1 MHLVVMISV
10 LQSPSSFVKL
20 VGFLDLPLGDGE
32 LGGGA
37 MPSALAV
44 VTERSGRVP
53 GLRVREETGRLLS
66 AFAMRVAS
74 AWLAASDCFF
84 ASLSA

>member
-1 MHLVVMISV
+1 MRLVVMISV

-37 MPSALAV
+37 GPPAVLV
-44 VTERSGRVP
+44 VTVRSGRVP
-53 GLRVREETGRLLS
+53 GLRVLEATGRSLF

-74 AWLAASDCFF
+74 ARSEI
-84 ASLSA
+84 SV